1 MQTKRNLFLNGYREL
16 LKRIETEYVICYS
29 EPFPETEGNLIYI
42 DYEMSSWRHMNDDI
56 KPAKYIKHIHSM
68 LTEMSIC
75 DIIIKIGYI
84 CKGGGSA
91 FGGDWKPKKPNDEKF
106 LGKPNTTKEW
116 IKKTK
121 KDGYTIIMKYGKDG
135 RAEWER
141 HLTDHDTPKY
151 HSNPHDH
158 HIDWSNGHPNPQSPI
173 NYWDGNIP
181 EFKNYYKIAGVE
193 KKIKFKD
200 MPDDP
205 SYNPDDYKFETL
217 GEFKFYLERGWN
229 VGFEYNGEYYGIEG
243 HNNSF
248 YIWIYDEDTI
258 AEGLTIDETL
268 DFKFDGVKLRDLIL
282 DATIVERLCT

>member
-1 MQTKRNLFLNGYREL
+1 MAQQGLRVVPTVNWGTKESFDFCFSGIEKGSIVAVSTYMFHEHGNHADQKELFLNGYREL
-16 LKRIETEYVICYS
+16 LKRIEPEYVICYS
-29 EPFPETEGNLIYI
+29 EPFPEMEGNLIYI

-68 LTEMSIC
+68 LTETSIC

-91 FGGDWKPKKPNDEKF
+91 FGGDRK
-106 LGKPNTTKEW
+106 
-116 IKKTK
+116 
-121 KDGYTIIMKYGKDG
+121 
-135 RAEWER
+135 
-141 HLTDHDTPKY
+141 PKY

-181 EFKNYYKIAGVE
+181 EFKNYYKTEGVE
-193 KKIKFKD
+193 KKMKFKD
-200 MPDDP
+200 MPDNP

>member
-1 MQTKRNLFLNGYREL
+1 
-16 LKRIETEYVICYS
+16 
-29 EPFPETEGNLIYI
+29 
-42 DYEMSSWRHMNDDI
+42 
-56 KPAKYIKHIHSM
+56 
-68 LTEMSIC
+68 
-75 DIIIKIGYI
+75 
-84 CKGGGSA
+84 
-91 FGGDWKPKKPNDEKF
+91 
-106 LGKPNTTKEW
+106 
-116 IKKTK
+116 
-121 KDGYTIIMKYGKDG
+121 MKYGKDG

-158 HIDWSNGHPNPQSPI
+158 HIDLSNGHPNPQSPI

-181 EFKNYYKIAGVE
+181 EFKNYYKTEGVE
-193 KKIKFKD
+193 KKMKFKD